1 MSKKHL
7 PNILSLARILLTPLF
22 LYFLFSGIP
31 HGKTLALIVFIIAS
45 VTDAFDGHIARK
57 YGVVTKVGVF
67 LDPLADKF
75 LVLSAFVS
83 FWIFGEVKLWM
94 LFLIAFRDV
103 LVTVLRMV
111 MQMKGITMKTSR
123 AGKLKTTLQM
133 IVIHLIL
140 VYFVLN
146 SYHWL
151 QLSKYISQYHLIY
164 IMMVCTTLVTV
175 YTGFHYFLYNYA
187 HLKIMFGKE

>member
-1 MSKKHL
+1 L
-7 PNILSLARILLTPLF
+7 LTVGRILLTPLF
-22 LYFLFSGIP
+22 LYFLFSGIS

-45 VTDAFDGHIARK
+45 ITDAFDGRIARK

-83 FWIFGEVKLWM
+83 FWIFGEIKLWM
-94 LFLIAFRDV
+94 LLLIAFRDV
-103 LVTVLRMV
+103 VVTVLRMI
-111 MQMKGITMKTSR
+111 MQMKGFTMKTSR

-140 VYFVLN
+140 IYFVLN
-146 SYHWL
+146 SYHWV
-151 QLSKYISQYHLIY
+151 QISHYFTEYHIIY
-164 IMMVCTTLVTV
+164 ILMIFTTAVTA
-175 YTGFHYFLYNYA
+175 YTGFHYFLHNYNI
-187 HLKIMFGKE
+187 LKLLFVRK

>member
-1 MSKKHL
+1 MGKRHL
-7 PNILSLARILLTPLF
+7 PNLLTVGRILLTPLF
-22 LYFLFSGIP
+22 LYFLFSGIS

-45 VTDAFDGHIARK
+45 ITDAFDGRIARK

-83 FWIFGEVKLWM
+83 FWIFGEIKLWM
-94 LFLIAFRDV
+94 LLLIAFRDV
-103 LVTVLRMV
+103 VVTVLRMI
-111 MQMKGITMKTSR
+111 MQMKGFTMKTSR

-140 VYFVLN
+140 IYFVLN
-146 SYHWL
+146 SYHWV
-151 QLSKYISQYHLIY
+151 QISHYFTEYHIIY
-164 IMMVCTTLVTV
+164 ILMIFTTAVTA
-175 YTGFHYFLYNYA
+175 YTGFHYFLHNYNI
-187 HLKIMFGKE
+187 LKLLFVRK